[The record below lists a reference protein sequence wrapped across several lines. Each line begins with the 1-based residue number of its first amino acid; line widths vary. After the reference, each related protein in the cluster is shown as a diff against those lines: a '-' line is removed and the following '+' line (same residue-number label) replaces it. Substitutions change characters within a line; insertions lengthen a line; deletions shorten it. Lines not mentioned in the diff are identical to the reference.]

1 MSKSIKGKL
10 LTLLLTMLI
19 LAMLTVG
26 GTMAYIVTHTDS
38 IVNIF
43 NPSKVTTTVVENFDG
58 TVKKDITVTNTGDIK
73 AYVRVKLVTYRV
85 DDAGNH
91 IGGTATIPDFTPAN
105 GWVKYGDCYYYTQ
118 PVERNGTTPS
128 LVGDAGITLQ
138 RYTDADGGKQ
148 VIEVMAEGIQAGQNA
163 PDDCGAAVKESWG
176 VVITSNPA
184 SVTEYTKGSN

>member
-19 LAMLTVG
+19 LAMFTVG

-43 NPSKVTTTVVENFDG
+43 NPSKVTTDVDEDFDG
-58 TVKKDITVTNTGDIK
+58 TVKKNITVTNTGDIN

-91 IGGTATIPDFTPAN
+91 IGGTATIPSFTLGT

-118 PVERNGTTPS
+118 PVAPNGTTPS
-128 LVGDAGITLQ
+128 LVDANGITLKA
-138 RYTDADGGKQ
+138 YNDADGGKQ

-163 PDDCGAAVKESWG
+163 PDDCGDAVRDAWG
-176 VVITSNPA
+176 VNVNQNGTVTPVESN
-184 SVTEYTKGSN
+184 